1 MSTDTHHTMEVPMKI
16 PGGKKTAVLYVGY
29 HDPLDEA
36 YFAKVMALTLEP
48 GLTII
53 RVSHDDTCPKLKG
66 DPCRCDAEV
75 GAELYQP

>member
-1 MSTDTHHTMEVPMKI
+1 MKI
-16 PGGKKTAVLYVGY
+16 PGGKKTAVLYIGY

-36 YFAKVMALTLEP
+36 YFPKLMALRLEP

-75 GAELYQP
+75 EAELYQP